1 MSVLVGFVIIY
12 REGTNT
18 EKVQSLLTFL
28 RRLKLLYFLKINF
41 FLNKCFQNFK
51 GRRIYVHVSIIKEVA
66 NFYTLSVS
74 IYYQILTNWQTGS
87 TPFFLILYHMDV
99 VKIGILFFR
108 PFYCKMTIKNS
119 LICLTDFIIARWKTL
134 LILTKLKLLLSVSP
148 TVYFLK
154 NHLQLWIYSGRILR
168 S

>member
-28 RRLKLLYFLKINF
+28 RRLKLLYFLRTYF

-74 IYYQILTNWQTGS
+74 IYYLKRYWQTGS
-87 TPFFLILYHMDV
+87 TPFFRILYYMDV

>member
-28 RRLKLLYFLKINF
+28 RRLKLLYFLRTYF

-51 GRRIYVHVSIIKEVA
+51 GRRIYVHVSIIKEVD
-66 NFYTLSVS
+66 NFYSLIVS
-74 IYYQILTNWQTGS
+74 LYYPNRYWQTGS
-87 TPFFLILYHMDV
+87 TPFFLILYYMDV

-108 PFYCKMTIKNS
+108 PFYCEMTIKNS

-148 TVYFLK
+148 SLFSEKPFTVIDL
-154 NHLQLWIYSGRILR
+154 
-168 S
+168 